1 VWLARG
7 LFSANLNQA
16 TESTTDGETLWR
28 NPPGW
33 LHTPDGALTFSV
45 TNTLTAPVP
54 DTATPPPR
62 AWEPEPNAGYFEQPG
77 PIRLILGSFFGL
89 TIPIGVLVCLLPGNA
104 ALSWLYVWL
113 FGGTHIV
120 LTLSV
125 YGSRANRAYFTKTPK
140 AFLTFVG
147 VPLVLLGLSVAMFAF
162 QLGSALPWLAVVFF
176 GALRAFNFFHLTR
189 QTFGVLQLVK
199 ARQKLPQPAWGKK
212 AENASGLF
220 LVLALMLTHAA
231 GGWCPWLMPECS
243 TLMTFGWTA
252 SVMIALALFGLTL
265 SYLGSEA
272 RWYFTLQT
280 LGTLAA
286 TVYLPLY
293 LASLAMHYVEYH
305 VLMVPRIRHQQLD
318 ESSRVDRAYGWMRS
332 RPLLFIGAL
341 LGLSAL
347 VTSGMSA
354 MTFEQPAGATYAWGM
369 ILTAF
374 DALVVVHYFLEMHLW
389 KFSDPHIRKSLD
401 GVYFAKKAK
410 ASA

>member
-1 VWLARG
+1 MR
-7 LFSANLNQA
+7 
-16 TESTTDGETLWR
+16 
-28 NPPGW
+28 
-33 LHTPDGALTFSV
+33 
-45 TNTLTAPVP
+45 
-54 DTATPPPR
+54 
-62 AWEPEPNAGYFEQPG
+62 
-77 PIRLILGSFFGL
+77 IILGSFFFL
-89 TIPIGVLVCLLPGNA
+89 TLPIALLVCLLPNNPA
-104 ALSWLYVWL
+104 VAWLYVWL

-125 YGSRANRAYFTKTPK
+125 YGSRANRAYFTKSLKT
-140 AFLTFVG
+140 FLTFIG
-147 VPLVLLGLSVAMFAF
+147 VPMVLLGVSVAMFAF
-162 QLGSALPWLAVVFF
+162 QLGTTWPWLAVVFF

-212 AENASGLF
+212 AENACGLF
-220 LVLALMLTHAA
+220 LVLALMLTHTA
-231 GGWCPWLMPECS
+231 GGWCPWLLPES
-243 TLMTFGWTA
+243 SWLVTAGWTVSVIA
-252 SVMIALALFGLTL
+252 SLVLFGLTVR
-265 SYLGSEA
+265 YLGSEA

-305 VLMVPRIRHQQLD
+305 VLMVPRIRQQQLD
-318 ESSRVDRAYGWMRS
+318 ETSRVDRAYGWLRA

-354 MTFEQPAGATYAWGM
+354 MTFEQPAGPTYAWGM

-401 GVYFAKKAK
+401 GVYFGKKPVATT
-410 ASA
+410 S